1 MKLFLASAS
10 LESVIHAALAIRGAI
25 KTWARRN
32 FKEQSSAKAQFFS

>member
-1 MKLFLASAS
+1 MFLAFAS
-10 LESVIHAALAIRGAI
+10 LKWVIHAALAIRGAI

>member
-32 FKEQSSAKAQFFS
+32 FKEQSSVKAQFFS